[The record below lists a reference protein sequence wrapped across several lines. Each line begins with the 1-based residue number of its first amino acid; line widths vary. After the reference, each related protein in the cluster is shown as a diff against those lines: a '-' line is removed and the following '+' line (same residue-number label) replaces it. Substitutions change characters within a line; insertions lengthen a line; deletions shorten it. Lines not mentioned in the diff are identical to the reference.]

1 MAATRIMALHINR
14 GRTVAQCLKKSTDY
28 TENAKKTNDGQYISS
43 YGCDARTADEEF
55 LLSRREYEANY
66 RSLRKDDVIA
76 YQIRQAFKPGEITP
90 EKANE
95 IGYELA
101 MRFTK
106 GKHAFTVC
114 THVDKRHIHNHII
127 FNSVTL
133 DGRRKFRDFRRSGMA
148 VRKISDILCM
158 ENGLSVIKPTKGEHY
173 KLQNLID
180 IEKAM
185 QSGKGIGY
193 ERWAKVFN
201 VKQMSKS
208 LLFLQERHIS
218 NYDELVLK
226 MKTMEENMTS
236 LSERI
241 SALEQALS
249 DNKEL
254 QTHIINFAKS
264 KGTDKEAKAAFAKF
278 ERGKL
283 PKMAD
288 LRSEH
293 ERLWQEKK
301 QAYVELSEA
310 KKEIKEYLIAKKN
323 LELML
328 GISEKEEKAK
338 NENREKSEFE
348 KSRGSQSQTVL

>member
-1 MAATRIMALHINR
+1 MAATRLMALHIGR

-43 YGCDARTADEEF
+43 YGCDAKTADEEF
-55 LLSRREYEANY
+55 LLSRREYETRV

-114 THVDKRHIHNHII
+114 THVDKKHIHNHII
-127 FNSVTL
+127 FNSVTM

-148 VRKISDILCM
+148 VRRISDILCM
-158 ENGLSVIKPTKGEHY
+158 ENGLSVIKPSKGEKPGIQY
-173 KLQNLID
+173 LID

-185 QSGKGIGY
+185 QSGKGPGY

-208 LLFLQERHIS
+208 LLFLQEHGIRNYKELALKVKTINENASAAQSKIS
-218 NYDELVLK
+218 ELEK
-226 MKTMEENMTS
+226 E
-236 LSERI
+236 
-241 SALEQALS
+241 LEK
-249 DNKEL
+249 NKSL

-264 KGTDKEAKAAFAKF
+264 GGTDKEAKVAFKQY

-283 PKMAD
+283 PKMKE
-288 LRSEH
+288 LRAEH

-301 QAYVELSEA
+301 QAYVELSET
-310 KKEIKEYLIAKKN
+310 KKEMKDYLIAKKN
-323 LELML
+323 IELIL
-328 GISEKEEKAK
+328 GITEE
-338 NENREKSEFE
+338 EEREKFSERERSEFE